1 MDERLIQGI
10 SYLKSSKYRQSVVLL
25 LHNNIL
31 TPAEIQQ
38 KLDLRLN
45 HVSFYLKELKKMNIV
60 VCLNEDTKKGRLYE
74 LTDLGNELYTYITKS
89 SSDNE

>member
-1 MDERLIQGI
+1 MDERLIQAI

-38 KLDLRLN
+38 KLDIRLN